1 MKGDSNKI
9 TDNSIFI
16 TEQDD
21 RYLQSIAKL
30 KPHAVMLVGY
40 YGSNLNKIIE
50 HFILKL
56 KQNSI
61 LTRLD
66 LNPIEGRKKIS
77 IDSVRELN
85 AKLKLS
91 KKETELSIVV
101 IEQANALSLE
111 AATALLKILEEP
123 NRGTMFILGVGY
135 QDQILPTIAS
145 RCYKLK
151 LKKPNMKDLSLGLG
165 LELVKLKPLMMLCGG
180 RLDTL
185 VRIIDEGDSVSS
197 ERQILEDAKKWVTS
211 KDKLERLEIS
221 DKYSELDQINDFI
234 VAIAGVQKSLVE
246 HFIDSR
252 DFKLAQ
258 NMSKKAMSVDTII
271 RDTSYLNLN
280 KRVIQIELSN
290 I

>member
-1 MKGDSNKI
+1 MRGEPNEMTDS
-9 TDNSIFI
+9 SIFI

-30 KPHAVMLVGY
+30 KPHAVMLLGY

-61 LTRLD
+61 LIRLD

-197 ERQILEDAKKWVTS
+197 ERQILEDAKKWVAS
-211 KDKLERLEIS
+211 KDKLERLEIL

-258 NMSKKAMSVDTII
+258 NMSKKAMLVDAII

>member
-1 MKGDSNKI
+1 MRGEPNEMIDG
-9 TDNSIFI
+9 SIFI

-30 KPHAVMLVGY
+30 KPHAVMLLGY

-66 LNPIEGRKKIS
+66 LNPIEGKKKIS

-211 KDKLERLEIS
+211 KDKLERLEIL
-221 DKYSELDQINDFI
+221 DKYSELDQINDFM
-234 VAIAGVQKSLVE
+234 VAIVGVQKSLVE
-246 HFIDSR
+246 YFIDSR

-280 KRVIQIELSN
+280 KRIIQIELSN

>member
-185 VRIIDEGDSVSS
+185 VRIIDEGDSASS

>member
-1 MKGDSNKI
+1 MRGGSDKI

-16 TEQDD
+16 TKQDD
-21 RYLQSIAKL
+21 KYLRSIAKL

-66 LNPIEGRKKIS
+66 LNPIEGKKKIS

-165 LELVKLKPLMMLCGG
+165 LEMAKLKPLMMLCGG

-185 VRIIDEGDSVSS
+185 VRIIDEGDSASS
-197 ERQILEDAKKWVTS
+197 EREILEDAKKWVTS
-211 KDKLERLEIS
+211 KDKLEKLEIS
-221 DKYSELDQINDFI
+221 DKYSKLDQINDFI

-252 DFKLAQ
+252 DFKVAQ
-258 NMSKKAMSVDTII
+258 NMSKKAMLVDIII
-271 RDTSYLNLN
+271 RDTYYLNLN

>member
-1 MKGDSNKI
+1 MRGGSDKI

-16 TEQDD
+16 TKQDD
-21 RYLQSIAKL
+21 KYLRSIAKL

-66 LNPIEGRKKIS
+66 LNPIEGKKKIS

-101 IEQANALSLE
+101 IEQANILSLE

-165 LELVKLKPLMMLCGG
+165 LEMAKLKPLMMLCGG

-185 VRIIDEGDSVSS
+185 VRIIDEGDSASS
-197 ERQILEDAKKWVTS
+197 EREILEDAKKWVTS
-211 KDKLERLEIS
+211 KDKLEKLEIS

>member
-211 KDKLERLEIS
+211 KDKLERLEIL
-221 DKYSELDQINDFI
+221 DKYSELDQINDFM
-234 VAIAGVQKSLVE
+234 VAIVGVQKSLVE
-246 HFIDSR
+246 YFIDSR

-280 KRVIQIELSN
+280 KRIIQIELSN

>member
-1 MKGDSNKI
+1 MRGEPNEMIDS
-9 TDNSIFI
+9 SIFI

-66 LNPIEGRKKIS
+66 LNPIDGKKKIS

-165 LELVKLKPLMMLCGG
+165 LELAKLKPLMMLCGG

-185 VRIIDEGDSVSS
+185 VRIIDEGDSASS

>member
-123 NRGTMFILGVGY
+123 NRGTMFILGV
-135 QDQILPTIAS
+135 
-145 RCYKLK
+145 
-151 LKKPNMKDLSLGLG
+151 
-165 LELVKLKPLMMLCGG
+165 
-180 RLDTL
+180 
-185 VRIIDEGDSVSS
+185 
-197 ERQILEDAKKWVTS
+197 
-211 KDKLERLEIS
+211 
-221 DKYSELDQINDFI
+221 
-234 VAIAGVQKSLVE
+234 
-246 HFIDSR
+246 
-252 DFKLAQ
+252 
-258 NMSKKAMSVDTII
+258 
-271 RDTSYLNLN
+271 
-280 KRVIQIELSN
+280 
-290 I
+290 

>member
-1 MKGDSNKI
+1 MRGEPNEMIDS
-9 TDNSIFI
+9 SIFI

-66 LNPIEGRKKIS
+66 LNPIDGKKKIS

-101 IEQANALSLE
+101 IEQANA
-111 AATALLKILEEP
+111 
-123 NRGTMFILGVGY
+123 
-135 QDQILPTIAS
+135 
-145 RCYKLK
+145 
-151 LKKPNMKDLSLGLG
+151 
-165 LELVKLKPLMMLCGG
+165 
-180 RLDTL
+180 
-185 VRIIDEGDSVSS
+185 
-197 ERQILEDAKKWVTS
+197 
-211 KDKLERLEIS
+211 
-221 DKYSELDQINDFI
+221 
-234 VAIAGVQKSLVE
+234 
-246 HFIDSR
+246 
-252 DFKLAQ
+252 
-258 NMSKKAMSVDTII
+258 
-271 RDTSYLNLN
+271 
-280 KRVIQIELSN
+280 
-290 I
+290 

>member
-66 LNPIEGRKKIS
+66 LNPIEGKKKIS

-101 IEQANALSLE
+101 IEQANTLSLE

-151 LKKPNMKDLSLGLG
+151 LKKPNMKDLSLGIG
-165 LELVKLKPLMMLCGG
+165 LEMAKLKPLMMLCGG

-185 VRIIDEGDSVSS
+185 VRIIDEGDSASS
-197 ERQILEDAKKWVTS
+197 EREILEDAKKWVTS
-211 KDKLERLEIS
+211 KDKLEKLEIS

-258 NMSKKAMSVDTII
+258 NISKKAMLVDTII
-271 RDTSYLNLN
+271 RDTYYLNLN

>member
-1 MKGDSNKI
+1 MRGGSDKI

-16 TEQDD
+16 TKQDD
-21 RYLQSIAKL
+21 KYLRSIAKL

-66 LNPIEGRKKIS
+66 LNPIEGKKKIS

-101 IEQANALSLE
+101 IEQANTLSLE

-151 LKKPNMKDLSLGLG
+151 LKKPNMKDLSLGIG
-165 LELVKLKPLMMLCGG
+165 LEMAKLKPLMMLCGG

-185 VRIIDEGDSVSS
+185 VRIIDEGDSASS
-197 ERQILEDAKKWVTS
+197 EREILEDAKKWVTS
-211 KDKLERLEIS
+211 KDKLEKLEIS

-258 NMSKKAMSVDTII
+258 NISKKAMLVDTII
-271 RDTSYLNLN
+271 RDTYYLNLN

>member
-1 MKGDSNKI
+1 MRGG

-66 LNPIEGRKKIS
+66 LNPIEGKKKIS

-91 KKETELSIVV
+91 KKETELSMVV
-101 IEQANALSLE
+101 IEQANTLSLE

-165 LELVKLKPLMMLCGG
+165 LAMAKLKPLMMLCGG

-185 VRIIDEGDSVSS
+185 VRIIDEGDSASS

-211 KDKLERLEIS
+211 KDKLEKLEIS

-258 NMSKKAMSVDTII
+258 NMSKKAMLVDTII
-271 RDTSYLNLN
+271 RDTYYLNLN

>member
-1 MKGDSNKI
+1 MRGGSDKI

-16 TEQDD
+16 TKQDD
-21 RYLQSIAKL
+21 KYLRSIAKL

-66 LNPIEGRKKIS
+66 LNPIEGKKKIS

-101 IEQANALSLE
+101 IEQANTLSLE

-151 LKKPNMKDLSLGLG
+151 LKKPNMKDLSLGIG
-165 LELVKLKPLMMLCGG
+165 LEMAKLKPLMMLCGG

-185 VRIIDEGDSVSS
+185 VRIIDEGDSASS

-211 KDKLERLEIS
+211 KDKLERLEIL

-258 NMSKKAMSVDTII
+258 NMSKKAMLVDTII
-271 RDTSYLNLN
+271 RDTYYLNLN

>member
-1 MKGDSNKI
+1 MRGEPNEMTDS
-9 TDNSIFI
+9 SIFI

-30 KPHAVMLVGY
+30 KPHAVMLLGY

-61 LTRLD
+61 LIRLD

-211 KDKLERLEIS
+211 KDKLERLEIL
-221 DKYSELDQINDFI
+221 DKYSELDQINDFM
-234 VAIAGVQKSLVE
+234 VAIVGVQKSLVE
-246 HFIDSR
+246 YFIDSR

-280 KRVIQIELSN
+280 KRIIQIELSN